1 MVTMEASSTTMS
13 WAITTTARIDHRRGS
28 GSCEE
33 KSACS
38 GAVISLI
45 VDLPMV
51 RNGLCNPMVWIDSRS
66 CPAATHAWPWLLP
79 HGPCGG
85 ATRPTTRAFP
95 TGSTRAVTEK
105 CGCEVIHDT
114 QAMLVVWVSKMSSGV
129 ADQVLRINSCAN
141 NDLGNRDQRRGKWL
155 R

>member
-51 RNGLCNPMVWIDSRS
+51 RNGLCNPMVRIDSR
-66 CPAATHAWPWLLP
+66 
-79 HGPCGG
+79 
-85 ATRPTTRAFP
+85 
-95 TGSTRAVTEK
+95 
-105 CGCEVIHDT
+105 
-114 QAMLVVWVSKMSSGV
+114 
-129 ADQVLRINSCAN
+129 N
-141 NDLGNRDQRRGKWL
+141 
-155 R
+155 